1 MPPLSTVV
9 SEGSAAHPKK
19 APKSVAGSSVHS
31 SSHSL
36 PSRVSSFSRSGGTTA
51 SQKVSKLSQAAAFTE
66 LKHLMAG
73 LLDMLHITPE
83 DSAAKSCHKMMLFI
97 NKDNYL
103 HPAQKMHCVLLFI
116 DNVGYTDC
124 LRGLVGEITDPNDP
138 NIVPEQL
145 ASIREYYTTL
155 LNIVI

>member
-1 MPPLSTVV
+1 M
-9 SEGSAAHPKK
+9 
-19 APKSVAGSSVHS
+19 
-31 SSHSL
+31 
-36 PSRVSSFSRSGGTTA
+36 TA
-51 SQKVSKLSQAAAFTE
+51 SQKVSKSSQAAAFIK

-83 DSAAKSCHKMMLFI
+83 DSATKSCREMTSFI

-116 DNVGYTDC
+116 DNVGYADC

-138 NIVPEQL
+138 NIAPEQL
-145 ASIREYYTTL
+145 VSIHEYYTPL